1 MISTSSKDPKKV
13 WVSLTRSGIS
23 RLLPAFH
30 RRMMMEGVDRA
41 EKLVQLYFSIVS
53 IYKVLLVVEGG
64 WTCRL
69 SIRMECDT
77 MPCHKS
83 LFPAH

>member
-1 MISTSSKDPKKV
+1 MG
-13 WVSLTRSGIS
+13 R
-23 RLLPAFH
+23 
-30 RRMMMEGVDRA
+30 VDRA
-41 EKLVQLYFSIVS
+41 EKLVQLYFS

-69 SIRMECDT
+69 SIRMEFYT

>member
-1 MISTSSKDPKKV
+1 
-13 WVSLTRSGIS
+13 
-23 RLLPAFH
+23 
-30 RRMMMEGVDRA
+30 MEGVDRA
-41 EKLVQLYFSIVS
+41 EKLVQLYFSFVF

-69 SIRMECDT
+69 SICIECDT

-83 LFPAH
+83 YSLLINDPAFCSMASLFTKWLLWHAYPDFHEAY

>member
-1 MISTSSKDPKKV
+1 
-13 WVSLTRSGIS
+13 
-23 RLLPAFH
+23 
-30 RRMMMEGVDRA
+30 MMMEGVDRA